1 MILNDCFFTY
11 ELRLMYLLDINGTLY
26 EISVQG
32 NTVESLKFE
41 LVHPSLNSFL
51 VASLTNLHHRQK
63 LVITDQRLYKS
74 TSKRLSKKKK
84 NSIKNNKN

>member
-84 NSIKNNKN
+84 NNIKNNKN